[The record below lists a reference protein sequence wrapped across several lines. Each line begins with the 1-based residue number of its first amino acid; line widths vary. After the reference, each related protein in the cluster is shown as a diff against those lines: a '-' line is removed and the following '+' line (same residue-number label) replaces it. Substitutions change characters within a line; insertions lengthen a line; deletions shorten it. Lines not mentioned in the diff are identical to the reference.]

1 MLLIYQLVVAFSAR
15 SVLPLLVAEGESV
28 QCILPDSPVGEESI
42 HQGFEIVVVVL
53 FQEMQQFVDDDVFKA
68 VFRLLCQFQVD
79 PDALG
84 EDIASAPFGFH
95 LFDRPLGDLYSD
107 YVLPF
112 DDQGLDSG
120 FQPGPIPLLQH

>member
-1 MLLIYQLVVAFSAR
+1 MILGNHFSTIAKLI
-15 SVLPLLVAEGESV
+15 LPLLMTEWESIQDV
-28 QCILPDSPVGEESI
+28 LPDSPVGKVFI

-53 FQEMQQFVDDDVFKA
+53 FQEVQQLVDDDVFQA
-68 VFRLLCQFQVD
+68 IFRFLSQFQID